1 MRTLLLV
8 SLLAFSLLLQA
19 QDSARLQVEVYDL
32 EDQPIEAATLS
43 LFRTDTVQ
51 VHTTTTDSRGH
62 ATLAAHAAGQYLLR
76 ATRIGFNDLWAHV
89 QLAAGVNRSHT
100 LHLNA
105 SAATLKGVTVSTRK
119 ALIELQPDKTVV
131 HVDALLTNTG
141 TSVLE
146 ALEKMPGVLVDKD
159 GRISLKGRS
168 GVLVL
173 IDGKQTYLGAA
184 ELATLLQG
192 MSSAQVSQVEL
203 MDQPPARYDAAGN
216 AGIINIKTKKNRQKG
231 FNGALTLGLGQGVYP
246 KTNNSLQLNYRKG
259 KVNTFVNYSTQ
270 AARQFTRIEALRRYL
285 AADGF
290 TVERLLNQPSYLK
303 TKAFNNNLRVGIDY
317 EANTRTTLGLVAS
330 GAYITRNSN
339 GHSLAQWQ
347 NAANRPDSLIET
359 TTANTTRFHNAGLN
373 LNLRKQVN
381 SRTEYSADID
391 LLTYRIRGTQA
402 FENHLTFPGTYTEIA
417 RAGIPSAINILSAKA
432 DYATH
437 LGKVK
442 VESGW
447 KSSFITTDNEARY
460 QYQQN
465 GNWMDD
471 LGKSNHFLYNENI
484 NALYGNAAT
493 QQGRW
498 KLQGGLRYEQT
509 HYQAK
514 QLGNALQRDSVF
526 SRTYNGLFPTL
537 FASFQADSAH
547 VFTFSG
553 GRRIDRPAFQ
563 KLNPFLFVINK
574 YTYQQG
580 NPYFRPQYTWNIE
593 AEHQYNNTLSTSLG
607 YSITTDYFSQ
617 VFPINSNGIVLYTE
631 GNLDRLQVWSASV
644 GYNATPAAWWQLHAQ
659 AVFNYK
665 KMEGFVGKPLKE
677 AVQQYTLNLNNQFRM
692 GKGWS
697 GELTGLYTSRSR
709 NDIQELID
717 PAGQLS
723 IGVAKQVLG
732 QKGTLKCSFRDV
744 LYTQWM
750 KGTTYFQLSDE
761 YFKLTRDTR
770 VALLSFSWRFGK
782 AYKTARRSEGAAD
795 AEKARVGTG
804 N

>member
-1 MRTLLLV
+1 MRTLFLL
-8 SLLAFSLLLQA
+8 LLLTASLLLQA
-19 QDSARLQVEVYDL
+19 QDSARLQVAVYDL
-32 EDQPIEAATLS
+32 EDQPIEAATLLLLHPDS
-43 LFRTDTVQ
+43 ARA
-51 VHTTTTDSRGH
+51 HTSITGKEGQ
-62 ATLAAHAAGQYLLR
+62 ALLLAAKGGAYLLK
-76 ATRIGFNDLWAHV
+76 ATCMGFDNLWATV
-89 QLAAGVNRSHT
+89 QLAAGATRHHT
-100 LHLNA
+100 LHLQG
-105 SAATLKGVTVSTRK
+105 SAATLSGITLSARK
-119 ALIELQPDKTVV
+119 PLVELQPDKTIV
-131 HVDALLTNTG
+131 HVDALITNAG
-141 TSVLE
+141 TSVME

-173 IDGKQTYLGAA
+173 IDGRQTYLGAS

-192 MSSAQVSQVEL
+192 MSAAQVSQVEL
-203 MDQPPARYDAAGN
+203 INQPSARYDAAGN
-216 AGIINIKTKKNRQKG
+216 AGIINIRTKKNRQKG
-231 FNGALTLGLGQGVYP
+231 FNGSLTLGLGQGLYP

-259 KVNTFVNYSTQ
+259 KFNTFVNYSTQ

-285 AADGF
+285 ATDGV
-290 TVERLLNQPSYLK
+290 TVTRLLNQPSYLK
-303 TKAFNNNLRVGIDY
+303 TLAFNNNLRAGFDY
-317 EANTRTTLGLVAS
+317 DAGTRTTLGVVAS
-330 GAYITRNSN
+330 GAYITRNSR
-339 GHSLAQWQ
+339 GFSLAQWQ

-359 TTANTTRFHNAGLN
+359 NTANTTQLHNAGLN
-373 LNLRKQVN
+373 LNMRRRVN

-402 FENHLTFPGTYTEIA
+402 FENHLTFPGTYTEKA
-417 RAGIPSAINILSAKA
+417 RAGIPSHINIVSAKA
-432 DYATH
+432 DYATQ
-437 LGKVK
+437 LGKIK
-442 VESGW
+442 METGW

-460 QYQQN
+460 QYLHS
-465 GNWMDD
+465 GGWMND

-484 NALYGNAAT
+484 NALYSNAAT

-514 QLGNALQRDSVF
+514 QVGNTLQRDSAF
-526 SRTYNGLFPTL
+526 SRTYKGLFPTL
-537 FASFQADSAH
+537 FASYQADSAH
-547 VFTFSG
+547 VFSISA

-580 NPYFRPQYTWNIE
+580 NPFFRPQYTWNV
-593 AEHQYNNTLSTSLG
+593 AAQHQYNNTLSTGIG

-631 GNLDRLQVWSASV
+631 GNLDRLQVYSVSV
-644 GYNATPAAWWQLHAQ
+644 GYNATPAPWWQLNVQ

-665 KMEGFVGKPLKE
+665 KMEGFIGRPLKE
-677 AVQQYTLNLNNQFRM
+677 KVQQYTLNLANQFRM

-723 IGVAKQVLG
+723 AGIAKLVLR
-732 QKGTLKCSFRDV
+732 QKGTLKLSFRDV

-770 VALLSFSWRFGK
+770 VALLSFTWRFGK
-782 AYKTARRSEGAAD
+782 TYKTNRRPEGAAD